1 MVDTRRVRG
10 VDTTS
15 YYVEILNFRYFYRHC
30 VFVEKD
36 GFERQKVIKDYINI
50 SVVINLVWVDTRN
63 WLSPFGLVAGW
74 EKRVFLAG
82 FSISP
87 KR

>member
-1 MVDTRRVRG
+1 MGQLGPRRVYS

-36 GFERQKVIKDYINI
+36 GFERQKVIKDYINV
-50 SVVINLVWVDTRN
+50 SVVINLV
-63 WLSPFGLVAGW
+63 
-74 EKRVFLAG
+74 
-82 FSISP
+82 
-87 KR
+87 